1 MASSSSSGLTFK
13 LHPLVI
19 VNISDHYT
27 RVKSQMNPTLAPHN
41 NAPNGGDGVVSSLP
55 PRVYGCVIGVQKGR
69 TVEIFNSFELLY
81 DPSTHSLDRPFLE
94 KKQEL
99 YKKVFPHFY
108 ILGWY
113 STGSDAQESDMHIH
127 KALMDINESP
137 VYVLLNPSINH
148 SQKDL
153 PVSIFES
160 ELHVIDGNPQLIFVR
175 SSYTIETV
183 EAERISVDHVAHLK
197 PSDGGSAATQLAA
210 HLTGIHSAI
219 KMLHSRI
226 KVLHHYLLAMQKGDV
241 PCENSLLRQVS
252 SLLRRLPAIE
262 SGKFQDDFLMDRKT
276 REVNLEIGKE
286 IWESPGLLNSWEL
299 FVVSKNGEENS
310 CRTQGRMQGDANIW
324 WRSLLVANNVEQHFK
339 AMGILEEKI
348 QRTIQPGF
356 DPDIPI
362 WVQDEDMEYWE
373 LENGRDNEVLK
384 DEGETDLHDSGTRME
399 QTSDYHRTVGFMWDG
414 QPTTT
419 NSDEAGDISAAGHVF
434 LVGTAG
440 RKGSSAK
447 EQLKSEFGPAAH
459 PFNILSPCLRAVKIG
474 QEVGDKSQAPET
486 TGYSCLS
493 ASHTKVTA
501 IVEVEGL
508 VLLWQREKGD
518 LANARTIEL
527 AMTWDAG
534 GTVFSAATSYSHLAD
549 KQLVAWLRPENEGLV
564 GKAGLG
570 QNYPGDKRIIRKV
583 NALYNSISVVT
594 RGCNAMIAVLS
605 RAINNY
611 DYEQPYSQ

>member
-27 RVKSQMNPTLAPHN
+27 RVKSQMNPTLASHSN
-41 NAPNGGDGVVSSLP
+41 AAPNGGDGVVSPLP

-81 DPSTHSLDRPFLE
+81 DPSTHSLDRSFLE

-113 STGSDAQESDMHIH
+113 STGSDAEESDMHIH

-153 PVSIFES
+153 PVSIYES
-160 ELHVIDGNPQLIFVR
+160 ELHVIDGIPQLIFVR

-241 PCENSLLRQVS
+241 PFENSLLRQVS

-262 SGKFQDDFLMDRKT
+262 SGKFQDDFLMEYNDT
-276 REVNLEIGKE
+276 
-286 IWESPGLLNSWEL
+286 LLISYL
-299 FVVSKNGEENS
+299 
-310 CRTQGRMQGDANIW
+310 A
-324 WRSLLVANNVEQHFK
+324 
-339 AMGILEEKI
+339 
-348 QRTIQPGF
+348 
-356 DPDIPI
+356 
-362 WVQDEDMEYWE
+362 
-373 LENGRDNEVLK
+373 VL
-384 DEGETDLHDSGTRME
+384 
-399 QTSDYHRTVGFMWDG
+399 
-414 QPTTT
+414 T
-419 NSDEAGDISAAGHVF
+419 NC
-434 LVGTAG
+434 
-440 RKGSSAK
+440 SSAMNELVDK
-447 EQLKSEFGPAAH
+447 
-459 PFNILSPCLRAVKIG
+459 FN
-474 QEVGDKSQAPET
+474 
-486 TGYSCLS
+486 
-493 ASHTKVTA
+493 TA
-501 IVEVEGL
+501 YDRHSRRG
-508 VLLWQREKGD
+508 G
-518 LANARTIEL
+518 RT
-527 AMTWDAG
+527 AFM
-534 GTVFSAATSYSHLAD
+534 
-549 KQLVAWLRPENEGLV
+549 
-564 GKAGLG
+564 
-570 QNYPGDKRIIRKV
+570 
-583 NALYNSISVVT
+583 
-594 RGCNAMIAVLS
+594 
-605 RAINNY
+605 
-611 DYEQPYSQ
+611 